1 MTDPQLTVA
10 REVNLAHRFS
20 VDEEK
25 AREWLG
31 RIVAAYPDEAR
42 DVSAEAP
49 TISADWNAR
58 SDGAEWTAERLVR
71 GAVEDGILT
80 CPDGMDV
87 NFIYEPDTSDG
98 GSYHF
103 AVDIGHDV
111 ATQVSLNTW
120 GFGMRKLGDP
130 DATGIEAALS
140 ILDEAESYS
149 NKALADL
156 APLIAAQSG
165 QGRLAA
171 GLTPADGSE
180 DPRVTAAR
188 ALVNGPLPRSDRQ
201 LPSHVLT
208 SWYHELNRAARG
220 LLEVIDGH
228 PAGTE
233 ASTAYRPS
241 APDSD
246 LNRSRAV
253 ADASRHQEGTGKPN
267 VATPNHPLAGTEQQ
281 YLPAG
286 KVPSPDANT
295 TPSDHK
301 TVARLGDTV
310 TVLDVYENW
319 NGVSGLTV
327 AYVYVHA
334 TGYHTHLSAG
344 EMGITGSCE
353 PGALPARQ
361 RAATSPT
368 STNET
373 TEQAKAPAGRT
384 PAPQLAGSS
393 FPTPAQTG
401 SSAAPPGPDPRRAR
415 QNPPDQAEGRRR
427 SR

>member
-87 NFIYEPDTSDG
+87 NFIYEPDASDG

-120 GFGMRKLGDP
+120 GFEMRKLGDP

-156 APLIAAQSG
+156 APLIAAQRR
-165 QGRLAA
+165 QGSLTAS
-171 GLTPADGSE
+171 LTPADGSE

-208 SWYHELNRAARG
+208 SWYHELNRATRG
-220 LLEVIDGH
+220 LLEVIDGQ

-233 ASTAYRPS
+233 ASRVHGPDEPAAPTLAARPDRPLDQIRHLIVQAGTACTHLATI
-241 APDSD
+241 APD
-246 LNRSRAV
+246 
-253 ADASRHQEGTGKPN
+253 G
-267 VATPNHPLAGTEQQ
+267 
-281 YLPAG
+281 PA
-286 KVPSPDANT
+286 A
-295 TPSDHK
+295 
-301 TVARLGDTV
+301 
-310 TVLDVYENW
+310 
-319 NGVSGLTV
+319 
-327 AYVYVHA
+327 
-334 TGYHTHLSAG
+334 
-344 EMGITGSCE
+344 
-353 PGALPARQ
+353 ARQ
-361 RAATSPT
+361 ATEIIGLLT
-368 STNET
+368 RVRDL
-373 TEQAKAPAGRT
+373 AVGRH
-384 PAPQLAGSS
+384 AHDAAGSS
-393 FPTPAQTG
+393 VNPSASPAATLAAAGFPRPPL
-401 SSAAPPGPDPRRAR
+401 SADPGADGANARKPDTSHPGQQVPPRTR
-415 QNPPDQAEGRRR
+415 GRHQ
-427 SR
+427 